1 MGTGDRPSGA
11 SFPVSQ
17 SFVVQFAADTLPAS
31 NRYRGRVE
39 HIDSGR
45 SQRFASLDELLSF
58 VNELLKAEGVKRSR
72 IWWLCAAAASAGG
85 LA

>member
-1 MGTGDRPSGA
+1 M
-11 SFPVSQ
+11 SQ

-45 SQRFASLDELLSF
+45 SQRFASLDELISF
-58 VNELLKAEGVKRSR
+58 VNELLKAEGVKR
-72 IWWLCAAAASAGG
+72 
-85 LA
+85 

>member
-1 MGTGDRPSGA
+1 MEAGERRGGA
-11 SFPVSQ
+11 PLPVSQ
-17 SFVVQFAADTLPAS
+17 SFVVQFATDTVPAS

-58 VNELLKAEGVKRSR
+58 FNELLEA
-72 IWWLCAAAASAGG
+72 
-85 LA
+85 